1 LFEILFFTARVS
13 VYFNRTNI
21 LYEVSAV
28 VSAATPNARE
38 NSAAIGDLRVAS
50 TATVTVN
57 DTWRI

>member
-1 LFEILFFTARVS
+1 LLEILFFTARVS

-28 VSAATPNARE
+28 ALAATPNARE
-38 NSAAIGDLRVAS
+38 NRAAIGDLRVAS
-50 TATVTVN
+50 TGAATVN